1 MNFYL
6 AVVSR
11 PIMTFWFIMM
21 KVKMCLRKNVSIIF
35 ENMKLRIMFTQHFD
49 SCDFFNT
56 EKLVDEFLLNVK
68 NRVGRSSSDFFI
80 KCEFSLE
87 NIQPSHIEKEQAI
100 RNSRHWS
107 TEAHQT
113 KLFNDLIYF
122 NLWDSVLKRVINNVL
137 TGGLWHFNRFL
148 FIDVKILSVGDQLFW

>member
-1 MNFYL
+1 
-6 AVVSR
+6 
-11 PIMTFWFIMM
+11 
-21 KVKMCLRKNVSIIF
+21 
-35 ENMKLRIMFTQHFD
+35 MFTQHFD
-49 SCDFFNT
+49 SYDFFNT

-87 NIQPSHIEKEQAI
+87 NIQPSHIEKEHAI

-113 KLFNDLIYF
+113 KLFNDFIYF